1 MGIEARA
8 ESNPARIPAH
18 VRYLEANDFQR
29 RRAFSPAVLTSG
41 GTTVWLAG
49 QTTLVDLEG
58 RPIPGD
64 FEAQARTIFTLMDR
78 TLERAGGS
86 LANLVTMTVFIKDPR
101 HGDRFTAIRGE
112 LFADGRFPASALIT
126 VAHFAQPDMMLEIQ
140 GVAVI

>member
-1 MGIEARA
+1 MTIR
-8 ESNPARIPAH
+8 H
-18 VRYLEANDFQR
+18 LEPSDFQR
-29 RRAFSPAVLTSG
+29 SRAFSPAVLTTG

-49 QTTLVDLEG
+49 QTTLVDLDG
-58 RPIPGD
+58 NPIPGN
-64 FEAQARTIFTLMDR
+64 FEAQARTIFALIDR

-112 LFADGRFPASALIT
+112 VFADGRYPASALIT
-126 VAHFAQPDMMLEIQ
+126 AAHFAQPDMMLEIQ